1 MRLVMG
7 VRYNDYSIAI
17 SKLEW
22 TKRQAMIAKAQYKM
36 TPGDLEMTLALVRG
50 GNLATAGER
59 LGVDTSTVFRSLRRI
74 ERGLGRLLFERT
86 RSGYRATELAIQLAE
101 HAEQMEVALEA
112 ARSSVEAQPTQV
124 SGTVRITTT
133 DTVLHGLVAP
143 ALRGLRKVHP
153 LLSYELHTGNELTN
167 LTRRDA
173 DIAVRATKRPPQ
185 HLVGKHIGPIR
196 VALYAAKRGRAGN
209 FTDVEAGKAD
219 WIAPDDAL
227 PEHPSVVWRKR
238 HFPKSDPR
246 YRVNSI
252 LSVLELVALGLGVGI
267 VPLFLADGR
276 SDVVRLTE
284 PLDECETDLWL
295 LTHPELRHL
304 RRVAEV
310 YAHLAQAMNMP

>member
-1 MRLVMG
+1 
-7 VRYNDYSIAI
+7 
-17 SKLEW
+17 
-22 TKRQAMIAKAQYKM
+22 MIARTQYQM
-36 TPGDLEMTLALVRG
+36 TAGDLEVTLALARG
-50 GNLATAGER
+50 GTLATAGER
-59 LGVDTSTVFRSLRRI
+59 LGIDASTVFRSLQRI
-74 ERGLGRLLFERT
+74 ERGLGRALFERT
-86 RSGYRATELAIQLAE
+86 RSGYLATELATKLAE
-101 HAEQMEVALEA
+101 HAERMEAALEA
-112 ARSSVEAQPTQV
+112 ARSSAEAAPAQV
-124 SGTVRITTT
+124 SGTVRVTTT

-143 ALRGLRKVHP
+143 ALRSLHAVHP
-153 LLSYELHTGNELTN
+153 LLSYELHTGNELAS

-196 VALYAAKRGRAGN
+196 VALYAAKRGGVRKFA
-209 FTDVEAGKAD
+209 DVEAGKSD

-238 HFPKSDPR
+238 HFPKVTPH

-284 PLDECETDLWL
+284 PLDECETELWL
-295 LTHPELRHL
+295 LTHPESRHL
-304 RRVAEV
+304 RRVGAV
-310 YAHLAQAMNMP
+310 YSHLAQTMNLP